1 MLSIEGGLERR
12 RRRGQDEINV
22 LVREFSES
30 GLSQKA
36 FALKVGV
43 HPLTVA
49 CWVESRASEPL
60 SDGPTSTSLA

>member
-1 MLSIEGGLERR
+1 MLSIDGSLELR

-22 LVREFSES
+22 LVREFTES
-30 GLSQKA
+30 GLNQKE

-49 CWVESRASEPL
+49 RWRQRAVK
-60 SDGPTSTSLA
+60 TSQ